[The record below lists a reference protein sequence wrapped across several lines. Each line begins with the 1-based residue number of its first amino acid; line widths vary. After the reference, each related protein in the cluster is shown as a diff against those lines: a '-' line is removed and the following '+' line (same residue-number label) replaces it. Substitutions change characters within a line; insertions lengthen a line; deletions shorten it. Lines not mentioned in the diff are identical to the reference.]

1 MAFGDRFL
9 VHPDLFPARQGGAA
23 WGTEGATLEIAGGP
37 YRLSGMNEPQARAV
51 HGRFAERCAAP
62 AVESAPAVEVRLFQV
77 SPAEFR
83 GPMPAGWEYTLDL
96 AYQPQAVTVAGFH
109 WMGRLDWAP
118 VLGAALWTATED
130 ESEFLSVIEN
140 FLRILVAY
148 RMVECGGATLH
159 SAAILDGP
167 GAYVFFGPSG
177 SGKSTITGLAAR
189 AQRAGLSDDLNAI
202 YVSDTECTVQQI
214 PFAGDFGQTS
224 AEQGRYRL
232 LGAYRLCHGT
242 SLAAHPLAEGNAL
255 AKLMACAPYVNAD
268 PYRCLT
274 LSRNLEALMR
284 RVPVAGLSFLRDS
297 AFDDIVRCV
306 ERRA

>member
-9 VHPDLFPARQGGAA
+9 VYPDLFPARQGGAT
-23 WGTEGATLEIAGGP
+23 WGRERVALEIAAGP
-37 YRLSGMNEPQARAV
+37 YRLNGMAEPQARAV
-51 HGRFAERCAAP
+51 HGRFAERCSAP
-62 AVESAPAVEVRLFQV
+62 GVESAPAVEVRLFQV
-77 SPAEFR
+77 SPTDFR

-96 AYQPQAVTVAGFH
+96 AYQPRAVSVAGLH
-109 WMGRLDWAP
+109 WMGRLDWEP
-118 VLGAALWTATED
+118 VLGAALWTAAED
-130 ESEFLSVIEN
+130 EGEFLSIIEN
-140 FLRILVAY
+140 FLRVLVAY
-148 RMVECGGATLH
+148 RMVESGGAMLH

-177 SGKSTITGLAAR
+177 SGKSTIAGLAVR

-202 YVSDTECTVQQI
+202 YVTDTECTVQQI

-242 SLAAHPLAEGNAL
+242 SLVLQPLAKGTAL

-284 RVPVAGLSFLRDS
+284 RVPVTALSFLRDS
-297 AFDDIVRCV
+297 AFDDIVAAIG
-306 ERRA
+306 RRE

>member
-9 VHPDLFPARQGGAA
+9 VYPDLFPARQGGAT
-23 WGTEGATLEIAGGP
+23 WGRERVALEIAGGP
-37 YRLSGMNEPQARAV
+37 YRLSGVTEFQARAV

-62 AVESAPAVEVRLFQV
+62 GVESAPAVEVRLFQV
-77 SPAEFR
+77 SPTDFR

-96 AYQPQAVTVAGFH
+96 AYQPRAVSVAGLH

-118 VLGAALWTATED
+118 VLAAALWTAAED
-130 ESEFLSVIEN
+130 EGEFLSVIEN
-140 FLRILVAY
+140 FLRVLVAY
-148 RMVECGGATLH
+148 RMVECGGAMLH
-159 SAAILDGP
+159 SAAILDRS
-167 GAYVFFGPSG
+167 GAYLFFGPSG
-177 SGKSTITGLAAR
+177 SGKSTITGLATCS
-189 AQRAGLSDDLNAI
+189 QRAALSDDLNA
-202 YVSDTECTVQQI
+202 VLMTDTDCTVQQI
-214 PFAGDFGQTS
+214 PFAGDFGQTT
-224 AEQGRYRL
+224 ADPGRYQL
-232 LGAYRLCHGT
+232 LGAYRLRHGT
-242 SLAAHPLAEGNAL
+242 SLALQPLAKGNAL

-274 LSRNLEALMR
+274 LSRNLEGLMR